1 MIISDNK
8 STMAKQIRKTPP
20 ANALEIITE
29 SAQNG
34 CTQMQIAKALGVST
48 VTFNLWKERHPELR
62 EALVAGRGVEH
73 DRLVG
78 KLFDLGMK
86 GNVTAC
92 IFLLKS
98 RHGYVEGV
106 PLVQNSVSVNFTLP
120 GAMTAEQYVRT
131 LTAEARMVEPKEA
144 QKLAANKKVKKALK
158 NDYYRE
164 RKSERKSRE

>member
-1 MIISDNK
+1 
-8 STMAKQIRKTPP
+8 MAKQTRKTPP

-29 SAQNG
+29 SSQNG
-34 CTQMQIAKALGVST
+34 CTEVQIAKALGVST
-48 VTFNLWKERHPELR
+48 VTFNQWKERYPELR
-62 EALVAGRGVEH
+62 DALVAGRRVEH

-120 GAMTAEQYVRT
+120 GAMTPEQYVRT
-131 LTAEARMVEPKEA
+131 LTAEARMVEPEEG
-144 QKLAANKKVKKALK
+144 QKLVANKKVKKALK
-158 NDYYRE
+158 NEYYRE
-164 RKSERKSRE
+164 RRSQRESRE